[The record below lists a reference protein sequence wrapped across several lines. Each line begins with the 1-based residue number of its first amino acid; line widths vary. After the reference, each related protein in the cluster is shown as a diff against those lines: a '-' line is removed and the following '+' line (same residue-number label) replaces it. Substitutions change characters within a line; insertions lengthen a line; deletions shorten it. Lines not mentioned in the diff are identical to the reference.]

1 MAGVLKT
8 ISPYGRGAGHFC
20 IGQSDYERSRE
31 TVTILAATAAMVAG
45 ALLGKINTSG
55 KFVPYAPAASDGSEV
70 FAGLLWDDSALSS
83 ADRKAVRVYRDQPVN
98 GNALAGYSALS
109 SPQKTALIAAA
120 KAMGIII
127 LF

>member
-8 ISPYGRGAGHFC
+8 LTPFGRGAGHFC
-20 IGQSDYERSRE
+20 VGQSDYERSRE
-31 TVTILAATAAMVAG
+31 TVTVLANTAAMVAG
-45 ALLGKINTSG
+45 QLLGKVTASG
-55 KFVPYAPAASDGSEV
+55 KFVPYAVGASDGSEV
-70 FAGLLWDDSALSS
+70 FAGILWDDSALST

-98 GNALAGYSALS
+98 GNALTGYSALTT
-109 SPQKTALIAAA
+109 PQKTALIAAA

>member
-8 ISPYGRGAGHFC
+8 LTPFGRGAGHFC
-20 IGQSDYERSRE
+20 VGQSDYERSRE
-31 TVTILAATAAMVAG
+31 TITIAAAATAMVAG
-45 ALLGKINTSG
+45 SLLGKITASG
-55 KFVPYAPAASDGSEV
+55 KFVAYAPAAGDGTEV
-70 FAGLLWDDSALSS
+70 FAGILWDDVADSA
-83 ADRKAVRVYRDQPVN
+83 ADQKAVRVYRDQPVN

-109 SPQKTALIAAA
+109 TPQKTALIAAA